1 MFMKSIKESDFNPS
15 MGILIDVKDP
25 ISYQE
30 KHNPYSINIYY
41 DKLIMNHKT
50 LLDKNKKYYI
60 ICNKGHKSKQA
71 VRILS
76 FYGYNVTY
84 VIND

>member
-1 MFMKSIKESDFNPS
+1 MKSIKESNYNPS

-25 ISYQE
+25 ISYKE

-41 DKLIMNHKT
+41 DKLLMNHKT
-50 LLDKNKKYYI
+50 ILDKNKKYYI
-60 ICNKGHKSKQA
+60 ICDKGHKSKQA

-76 FYGYNVTY
+76 FYGYDVTY
-84 VIND
+84 VINS

>member
-1 MFMKSIKESDFNPS
+1 MNPIKESDYNPG

-30 KHNPYSINIYY
+30 HHNPYSINIYY
-41 DKLIMNHKT
+41 DKLLMNHKKY
-50 LLDKNKKYYI
+50 LDKNKTYYL
-60 ICNKGHKSKQA
+60 ICDKGTRSKKA
-71 VRILS
+71 ARILS

-84 VIND
+84 VINS